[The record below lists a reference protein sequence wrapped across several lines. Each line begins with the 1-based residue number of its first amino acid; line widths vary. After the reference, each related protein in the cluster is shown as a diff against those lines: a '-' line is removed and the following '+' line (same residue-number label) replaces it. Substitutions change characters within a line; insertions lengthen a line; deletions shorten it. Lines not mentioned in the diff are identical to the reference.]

1 MGTQV
6 TMSFWIAVGS
16 ALGGV
21 LRYWCSGLVARWVG
35 ETFPWGTI
43 VVYVVGSRLIGL
55 FATLSGPDGR
65 LFVGTT
71 ARQFVIWACSAA
83 SPPSRRWRGPARIE
97 QLVGKLER
105 FKRCEK
111 PGQ

>member
-1 MGTQV
+1 
-6 TMSFWIAVGS
+6 MSFWIAVGS

-21 LRYWCSGLVARWVG
+21 LRYWCSGLVAPLGGRDVSLG
-35 ETFPWGTI
+35 HDRGLRGRFPAD
-43 VVYVVGSRLIGL
+43 RP